1 MTLHVPSTPWATAV
15 FISSHRVSPPG
26 EWEEIGHLGI
36 MYSCP
41 QSLTQKSVKGAGFF
55 LHECSSLTHCFPS
68 GQIRL
73 LCKQGDFWKEKSSH
87 KLYLNAD
94 RLCRMRKNSHIDLF
108 LKKAWG
114 MGCRVV
120 TLLCLWIITLTVH
133 PLSKPFYPP
142 WQLLWVFP

>member
-1 MTLHVPSTPWATAV
+1 MCQALPEQQQCLSLLTESHALRMGRDRPFRNHVFLPSKSNT
-15 FISSHRVSPPG
+15 
-26 EWEEIGHLGI
+26 EER
-36 MYSCP
+36 
-41 QSLTQKSVKGAGFF
+41 KGCCFF
-55 LHECSSLTHCFPS
+55 FHECSSLTHCFPS

-87 KLYLNAD
+87 KLYLNTD
-94 RLCRMRKNSHIDLF
+94 RLCRMRKDSHIDLS